1 MTLTVSDPV
10 KYATSEEVDAAR
22 ASDDM
27 LSNEAVP
34 DLWRTFLYFNF
45 YRLTLASLLVLIA
58 GVFGE
63 ELSLVPKNW
72 ELFLATS
79 IVYLLVVISSFV
91 MQRLKWPSFTWQLA
105 IQIGADIVCLTL
117 LSNASDWIHSNVS
130 LLLMVSLASAGMI
143 SRGRITLLFASL
155 ASIAVLL
162 EHSYSVLYDASVKAQ
177 YAKVGLS
184 CIAYFAVAW
193 LAHTLAKFAVDSQKL
208 AQVRGRD
215 LDSLSEANRIVMR
228 DMQDGVLVVD
238 GEAKIMQINQ
248 CAERLLRKSASSTD
262 LLADH
267 FPLLFNQYEE
277 WKDTGSLSKNTL
289 WLDSGVL
296 AKLRFV
302 AIEDD
307 VTHGALIFLE
317 DMQRVR
323 AEAQQIKLAAL
334 GRLTAN
340 IAHEVRNPL
349 SAISY
354 ATELMREEQGDRK
367 QERLLQIVMDNTQR
381 INQIV
386 QDVMQLNRRD
396 RAQPEQ
402 VGLHAILDAFVE
414 EFCMTEHIGQDVMT
428 LSLEANKEVLFDRG
442 HLRQILW
449 NLSRNALRF
458 STQQSGSI
466 NLRISVESE
475 HAILDV
481 QDDGPGIAEEQ
492 QGKLFEPFFTT
503 AKEGTGLG
511 LYIAKE
517 LCEANGASLDYHD
530 AGGSETGACFRITFD
545 MSENES
551 GSI

>member
-10 KYATSEEVDAAR
+10 KQETSEE
-22 ASDDM
+22 ASDDV
-27 LSNEAVP
+27 LSNAAVP
-34 DLWRTFLYFNF
+34 DLWRSFLYFNF
-45 YRLTLASLLVLIA
+45 YRLTLASLLVLLA

-63 ELSLVPKNW
+63 VLSLAPKNW

-79 IVYLLVVISSFV
+79 IVYLLVVIASFV

-177 YAKVGLS
+177 YVQVGLS
-184 CIAYFAVAW
+184 CMAYFAVAW
-193 LAHTLAKFAVDSQKL
+193 LAHTLAKYAVDSQKL

-238 GEAKIMQINQ
+238 GEAKIMQMNQ
-248 CAERLLRKSASSTD
+248 CAERLLRKSTSSTE

-354 ATELMREEQGDRK
+354 ATELMREEQGDGK

-396 RAQPEQ
+396 RAQPEV
-402 VGLHAILDAFVE
+402 VGLHTLLDAFVE

-428 LSLEANKEVLFDRG
+428 LSEDADMEVLFDRG

-449 NLSRNALRF
+449 NLCRNALRF
-458 STQQSGSI
+458 STQQSGTV
-466 NLRISVESE
+466 NLKIRSE
-475 HAILDV
+475 NGRAVLDV
-481 QDDGPGIAEEQ
+481 QDNGPGIAAEQ

-517 LCEANGASLDYHD
+517 LCEANGARLDYHD
-530 AGGSETGACFRITFD
+530 AGDSETGACFRITFD

-551 GSI
+551 GSV